1 MKQMKMAMA
10 AGAVMLALSSC
21 GQAENP
27 GEAQTSV
34 MSGTS
39 ELGGSADGSQ
49 QEQDGDIGSSA
60 DQDSAESTKAEE
72 LEKLTGE
79 YTYVSDDGTGRLII
93 EKTSYGYDI
102 SDYESEASYR
112 FLADS
117 SNIEAIEN
125 NRIYLKY
132 PEQVLSDGEAVFGY
146 YILEYDTDGIDV
158 YYGEST
164 FEEVDFLYHST
175 RKTEAGSDA
184 YGYEGS
190 HKTSDVPNVYDESVD
205 SDKTADELLDL
216 FINGSISA
224 ADPTD
229 LASAFYITDLK
240 MDTEEWD
247 SYSIGEKADLDND
260 GEDELILC
268 GPYGGIYLDARNGM
282 VYEFAVAEGTALT
295 LSYVYYNGA
304 VWIMYSSRSSAGF
317 EFYHMEKYEGAD
329 SLVAEI
335 NFGEELVDP
344 DHEEPELKYT
354 WNGTEISHEEYTE
367 LCSKILAT
375 EVYTNS

>member
-34 MSGTS
+34 MSGTA
-39 ELGGSADGSQ
+39 EFGGSTGGSRQ
-49 QEQDGDIGSSA
+49 TQDGDIGSSA
-60 DQDSAESTKAEE
+60 DKDSAESTKAED
-72 LEKLTGE
+72 LENLTGE

-164 FEEVDFLYHST
+164 FEKVDFLYYST
-175 RKTEAGSDA
+175 RKSDTDQPSGNASNMERPEVTGQTDGDLSQQNLSEKIAMEISCAEEQEKEIEKKQKEATTQMEMNLTAAEMYQMWDDTLNHVWGLLEENLNEADMEALRNEEREWITFKDA
-184 YGYEGS
+184 EVQAAGQECGG
-190 HKTSDVPNVYDESVD
+190 
-205 SDKTADELLDL
+205 
-216 FINGSISA
+216 GSIQPSIEASVA
-224 ADPTD
+224 AELT
-229 LASAFYITDLK
+229 
-240 MDTEEWD
+240 
-247 SYSIGEKADLDND
+247 KA
-260 GEDELILC
+260 
-268 GPYGGIYLDARNGM
+268 R
-282 VYEFAVAEGTALT
+282 VYEL
-295 LSYVYYNGA
+295 
-304 VWIMYSSRSSAGF
+304 AG
-317 EFYHMEKYEGAD
+317 YAK
-329 SLVAEI
+329 
-335 NFGEELVDP
+335 
-344 DHEEPELKYT
+344 
-354 WNGTEISHEEYTE
+354 
-367 LCSKILAT
+367 
-375 EVYTNS
+375 

>member
-1 MKQMKMAMA
+1 MKQVKMAMA
-10 AGAVMLALSSC
+10 AGAVMLMLSSC
-21 GQAENP
+21 GQADSL
-27 GEAQTSV
+27 GEAQTGV
-34 MSGTS
+34 ESGTADI
-39 ELGGSADGSQ
+39 GGSAGGSQ
-49 QEQDGDIGSSA
+49 QEQDNDIGSSA
-60 DQDSAESTKAEE
+60 DKDLAESTKEE

-79 YTYVSDDGTGRLII
+79 YTYVSGDGTGRLII
-93 EKTSYGYDI
+93 EKTSHGYDI
-102 SDYESEASYR
+102 SDYESESSYR

-117 SNIEAIEN
+117 SNIEAIES

-132 PEQVLSDGEAVFGY
+132 PEQVLSDGEAAFGY
-146 YILEYDTDGIDV
+146 YILEYGTDGIDV
-158 YYGEST
+158 YYGKST
-164 FEEVDFLYHST
+164 FEEVDFLYHSA

-190 HKTSDVPNVYDESVD
+190 RITSDVPNMYDESVD
-205 SDKTADELLDL
+205 SDRTADELLDL

-224 ADPTD
+224 VDPTD
-229 LASAFYITDLK
+229 QTSAFYITDLK
-240 MDTEEWD
+240 MGTEEWD
-247 SYSIGEKADLDND
+247 SYSIGEKVDLDND
-260 GEDELILC
+260 GENELIIC
-268 GPYGGIYLDARNGM
+268 GPYGGIYLDARDGM

-329 SLVAEI
+329 HLVAEI